1 MSSAPQRF
9 KRTEIRRAVRSAEE
23 AGLAVQRVEISD
35 GKIVIIAGKPDE
47 VESQD
52 DLKNLL

>member
-35 GKIVIIAGKPDE
+35 GKIVIIAGKPDKAA
-47 VESQD
+47 QD
-52 DLKNLL
+52 DLKSLL